1 MTTLGVAP
9 VNTGPR
15 REPAWQY
22 EIPTHRI
29 NKVDVNEDI
38 FEAIHSGEKKF
49 YIDRVSFKKGH
60 YILFR
65 EYDAILQDHTDR
77 SCLRLISW
85 VCDDIRYMA
94 GGHTCYSL
102 ADADE
107 ARYWRLHEDVQTC
120 LFSAPEWW

>member
-1 MTTLGVAP
+1 MT
-9 VNTGPR
+9 
-15 REPAWQY
+15 
-22 EIPTHRI
+22 
-29 NKVDVNEDI
+29 EDI
-38 FEAIHSGEKKF
+38 FEAIHSGAKKF

-65 EYDAILQDHTDR
+65 EYDPVLQDHTDR

-94 GGHTCYSL
+94 GGHICYSL

-107 ARYWRLHEDVQTC
+107 AKVLAT
-120 LFSAPEWW
+120 S